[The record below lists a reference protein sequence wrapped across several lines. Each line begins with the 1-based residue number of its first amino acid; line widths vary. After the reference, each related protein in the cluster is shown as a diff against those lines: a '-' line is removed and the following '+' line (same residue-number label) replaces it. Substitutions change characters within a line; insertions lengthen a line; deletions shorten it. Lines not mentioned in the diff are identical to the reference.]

1 MKDRVKEIMA
11 IIFDKDVNSITDDA
25 SPDNIDLWDSLH
37 HMNLIVSLEEEFEV
51 QFTDDE
57 LIEMMNLPLILEVLK
72 EKGIE

>member
-1 MKDRVKEIMA
+1 VKDRVKEIMA

>member
-1 MKDRVKEIMA
+1 MA